1 MISDLWP
8 VASRGSSLVTRHWSL
23 LMSTFA
29 YLDTL
34 VTTIASRMGGD
45 SKQSYT
51 AKLLKRGPAKIAK
64 KLGEEAVEVA
74 ISAAQNNREEVVLE
88 SADLLFHLLVLW
100 QAMGIAPSDIM
111 AELERRQSQSGI
123 EEKASRMGT

>member
-1 MISDLWP
+1 
-8 VASRGSSLVTRHWSL
+8 
-23 LMSTFA
+23 MSQFS

-34 VTTIASRMGGD
+34 AATIASRAGGD
-45 SKQSYT
+45 PKLSYT

-64 KLGEEAVEVA
+64 KLGEEGVEVA
-74 ISAAQNNREEVVLE
+74 ISAAQGSREEVVSE
-88 SADLLFHLLVLW
+88 SADLLFHLLTLW
-100 QAMGIAPSDIM
+100 QAMGINPTDVM